1 MPASNCFSASLI
13 AFKACNTLL
22 PCDLNK
28 LLYSNFSNN
37 IEVVVNSTNVKTIN
51 ILLKDGSG
59 SYNILTTATRK
70 TITRISTKKVLTIS
84 NLNSNVTVSII
95 YGTN

>member
-1 MPASNCFSASLI
+1 L
-13 AFKACNTLL
+13 
-22 PCDLNK
+22 
-28 LLYSNFSNN
+28 
-37 IEVVVNSTNVKTIN
+37 VNSTNVKTIN

-59 SYNILTTATRK
+59 SYNILTTDTRK